1 MNIAN
6 TLKIDEDKQLLGETN
21 DAFDSVLK
29 AFKKYSAHPSILSI
43 KEKMESNVFSFGNV
57 TYEIIP
63 NKIGPLDTSKSTQSE
78 DIPFKIFLF
87 ANFISKNFSKSI
99 IDGTFPDQL
108 KESDFSTVFKKR
120 NHNEKTNCRSVSILP
135 LLSKMYKPL
144 IYNQI
149 KQMTE
154 NVLSIF

>member
-1 MNIAN
+1 MNIGN
-6 TLKIDEDKQLLGETN
+6 TLKIDEDKQLLVETN
-21 DAFDSVLK
+21 DAFDSFLK

-63 NKIGPLDTSKSTQSE
+63 NKISPLDKSKSTQSE
-78 DIPFKIFLF
+78 DTPFKIFLF
-87 ANFISKNFSKSI
+87 ANFILKNFSKSI
-99 IDGTFPDQL
+99 IDGTFPDLL
-108 KESDFSTVFKKR
+108 KKSDFSTVFKKG
-120 NHNEKTNCRSVSILP
+120 NHNEKTNCRPVSILP
-135 LLSKMYKPL
+135 SLSKFYKRL

-154 NVLSIF
+154 NALSVF